1 MKLNNKGFA
10 LTSII
15 YMLIVLFLMILLL
28 ILANLAQRKA
38 VLDKIKN
45 DIKTNLNQGIPINT
59 SELPYLNITTGI
71 YYETLE
77 ETFNNVQEGTESTI
91 KVLKNIEDVST
102 PNLASGKTANLDL
115 NGFIVTMD
123 KTITNEGTLTIT
135 GAGELTNSTSSNIAN
150 TITGTFTKS
159 GTSTISNTASD
170 RHIINNHG
178 LATFSEGNVTAG
190 YRAINN
196 GTNGKI
202 VVSGANISANN
213 MAIYNTG
220 KASTASEPSILIS
233 DGTITSSLK
242 QGIQNAS
249 TGMVYMSGGVVTSNG
264 ANTYGI
270 QNNSSGG
277 TVIVTGGTINAAYRC
292 IRNSTNS
299 TLIIEGGTF
308 SAVGV
313 RENTYSTQAL
323 SLAGGTINISG
334 GNFNVN
340 KGSSSASS
348 IVELEN
354 NTTTN
359 VTITG
364 GTFTSDGGGIAVNGA
379 GTLEI
384 GGTASITA
392 VNNGISN
399 AKTGTVTITGG
410 TIISTGNAAV
420 RNNSTGTI
428 NITGGTMRSTNH
440 DTINLAAGTINM
452 SAGTVISDSNAGFG
466 VSGGTLNISDGSVS
480 GKTYGV
486 ALTKSAATVNVTG
499 GTIVASGGEGIGTYG
514 TLTLGIDETTTSGIT
529 SVNTTTPS
537 ITGSTYGVRVYSG
550 GILNFYDGVV
560 VGQNGNG
567 SAISGTV
574 VTPNGYTKKTVLDGT
589 TETATLGWATD
600 SNDNLIV
607 NDTTEYN
614 VSRTSSDAANKVIK
628 QYTINAPFSANEVYQ
643 VEADIKGSGELY
655 IYFYGASGYWQVQQV
670 QPLYPII
677 DTGTNDGRNRIAL
690 PSEYT
695 HYESRF
701 TLKPTGNA
709 DINKYLLFRLNWGD
723 ADAYVK
729 NIKFYKIN

>member
-102 PNLASGKTANLDL
+102 PNLASGKNITLDL
-115 NGFIVTMD
+115 NGFKVTMY
-123 KTITNEGTLTIT
+123 KTITNNGNLTVT
-135 GAGELTNSTSSNIAN
+135 GSGELTSSSDSNITN
-150 TITGTFTKS
+150 TVTGIFTKE
-159 GTSTISNTASD
+159 GTSTISNTDTSSFYV
-170 RHIINNHG
+170 INNQG
-178 LATFSEGNVTAG
+178 LATLSEGIISAE

-196 GTNGKI
+196 QSNGRLVI
-202 VVSGANISANN
+202 SGADISSNN

-249 TGMVYMSGGVVTSNG
+249 TGMVYMSGGIVTSNG

-354 NTTTN
+354 NTTPN

-364 GTFTSDGGGIAVNGA
+364 GTFTGDNGGIAVNGA

-392 VNNGISN
+392 VNSGISN
-399 AKTGTVTITGG
+399 ARTGTVTITGG

-428 NITGGTMRSTNH
+428 TIGLDDSDVSTTSPVIT
-440 DTINLAAGTINM
+440 
-452 SAGTVISDSNAGFG
+452 
-466 VSGGTLNISDGSVS
+466 

-486 ALTKSAATVNVTG
+486 QNQEGTV
-499 GTIVASGGEGIGTYG
+499 
-514 TLTLGIDETTTSGIT
+514 
-529 SVNTTTPS
+529 
-537 ITGSTYGVRVYSG
+537 
-550 GILNFYDGVV
+550 NFYDGKI
-560 VGQNGNG
+560 VGQSGNE

-574 VTPNGYTKKTVLDGT
+574 VTPNGYSKKNVLDGT

-655 IYFYGASGYWQVQQV
+655 IYFHGASGYWQVQQV